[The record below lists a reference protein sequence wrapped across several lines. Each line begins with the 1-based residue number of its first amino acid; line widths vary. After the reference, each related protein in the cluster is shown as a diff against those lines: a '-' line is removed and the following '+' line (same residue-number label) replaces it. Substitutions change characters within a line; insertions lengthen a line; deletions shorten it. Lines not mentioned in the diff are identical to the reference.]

1 MVQQGVVGAPAQ
13 SFPSPAYTTI
23 ATTPVSVDAP
33 YLYLDASGN
42 YNVFVPSK
50 QTNTSGA
57 SWIGGNTPGRSIPWS
72 QFYVAHPGDSTAT
85 INQALAQG
93 LNLFFTPGVYT
104 ITQTINVTR
113 ADTVVMGIGLA
124 TLIPQGGITTMSVSN
139 VNGVRVDGILFDAG
153 TTNSNALL
161 TLGASGDTTDRS
173 ADPSVIQD
181 VFFRIGGDIA
191 GKATNSLI
199 VNQNNAIVDHIWAWR
214 ADHGNGGTVGW
225 TTNTATNGLT
235 VNGDNTDA
243 HGIFV
248 EHYQ

>member
-85 INQALAQG
+85 INQALQ
-93 LNLFFTPGVYT
+93 
-104 ITQTINVTR
+104 
-113 ADTVVMGIGLA
+113 A
-124 TLIPQGGITTMSVSN
+124 TGG
-139 VNGVRVDGILFDAG
+139 
-153 TTNSNALL
+153 
-161 TLGASGDTTDRS
+161 
-173 ADPSVIQD
+173 
-181 VFFRIGGDIA
+181 
-191 GKATNSLI
+191 ATWNRL
-199 VNQNNAIVDHIWAWR
+199 
-214 ADHGNGGTVGW
+214 VGR
-225 TTNTATNGLT
+225 
-235 VNGDNTDA
+235 
-243 HGIFV
+243 
-248 EHYQ
+248 